1 MDYREGPMV
10 SVREFCEIYEIAVP
24 IKKEVCPVCE
34 GHGIHVNPA
43 IDSHGVSSE
52 EFWDDPDFG
61 EDYFSGRYDVRCNR
75 CQGLRVVDTID
86 FENCP
91 PGTEDLWNEY
101 QNDVYE
107 HRAEMAAEMRMMG
120 VY

>member
-10 SVREFCEIYEIAVP
+10 SVREFCEIHEIAVP

-43 IDSHGVSSE
+43 IDSHGISSE

-61 EDYFSGRYDVRCNR
+61 GDR
-75 CQGLRVVDTID
+75 GLGDL
-86 FENCP
+86 
-91 PGTEDLWNEY
+91 GTRLAMSA
-101 QNDVYE
+101 
-107 HRAEMAAEMRMMG
+107 RAYGSQTLMLG
-120 VY
+120 HDGKIYN

>member
-43 IDSHGVSSE
+43 IDSHGISSE

-61 EDYFSGRYDVRCNR
+61 GGSRFGRSGNSFGYVRPR
-75 CQGLRVVDTID
+75 
-86 FENCP
+86 
-91 PGTEDLWNEY
+91 LWKP
-101 QNDVYE
+101 DSHV
-107 HRAEMAAEMRMMG
+107 G
-120 VY
+120 P